1 MHTTQLMTPRGTL
14 RRMSREARPAALVLA
29 VAGWA
34 LVSAFVPAIRRVDA
48 MIKARSR

>member
-1 MHTTQLMTPRGTL
+1 MTPAGTL
-14 RRMSREARPAALVLA
+14 RAMSREPRPAALLVA

-34 LVSAFVPAIRRVDA
+34 LASAFVPAIRRVDA